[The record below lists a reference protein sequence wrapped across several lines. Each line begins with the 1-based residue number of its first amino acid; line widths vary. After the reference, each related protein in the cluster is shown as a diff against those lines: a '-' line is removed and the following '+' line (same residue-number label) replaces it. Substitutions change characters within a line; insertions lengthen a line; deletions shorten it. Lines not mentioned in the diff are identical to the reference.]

1 MYAIESGI
9 PVIERR
15 SAQKAKAQFPYHT
28 MKVGDSFLIPV
39 KESTWGQVEK
49 QRVLALLTA
58 RSHKITVATR
68 KVDNGIRVWKIRKN
82 GVL

>member
-1 MYAIESGI
+1 MYTVEAGI

-15 SAQKAKAQFPYHT
+15 STQKRTSPFPFQS

-39 KESTWGQVEK
+39 KESTWGQCER
-49 QRVLALLTA
+49 QRALAILTA
-58 RSHKITVATR
+58 RSHKITVTTR